1 MIYYLFIT
9 ILILKLIHFF
19 YIRRKKTTLK
29 HYIYL
34 ISQRQRALN
43 KNINLNNI
51 KFQLENITIH

>member
-9 ILILKLIHFF
+9 ILILKPIPFF

-34 ISQRQRALN
+34 ISKRSFN
-43 KNINLNNI
+43 GNINLNNI
-51 KFQLENITIH
+51 